1 MTITLRAHDPSEIP
15 ALTDLLH
22 RAYAPLAARGL
33 RYLASHQDDATT
45 RKRIEGGECIVAVDG
60 ADIVGTITWHPPG
73 GGGGTAWSERADVA
87 TFQQFC
93 VEPSRQRAGIAT
105 MLLDEV
111 ERRARLAGA
120 RELSCD
126 TAEPATD
133 LITWYEHR
141 GFRTVGSVD
150 WRPTTNYM
158 SVILSKTL

>member
-1 MTITLRAHDPSEIP
+1 VVLRALESGEIA

-33 RYLASHQDDATT
+33 RYLATWQDEATT
-45 RKRIEGGECIVAVDG
+45 VRRLEGGDCIVA
-60 ADIVGTITWHPPG
+60 ADDDRIVGTITWHPPG
-73 GGGGTAWSERADVA
+73 GGGGTAWSERDDVA

-93 VEPSRQRAGIAT
+93 VEPDRQREGIAS

-133 LITWYEHR
+133 LIAWYERR